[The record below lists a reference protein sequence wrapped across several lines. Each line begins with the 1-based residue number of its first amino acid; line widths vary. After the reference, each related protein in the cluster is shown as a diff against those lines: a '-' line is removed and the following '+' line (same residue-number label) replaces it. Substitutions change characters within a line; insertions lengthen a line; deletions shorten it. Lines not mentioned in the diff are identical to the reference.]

1 MPRIGWSLRQ
11 REHTYRYLWVFG
23 IISVI
28 GIIFSLFT
36 VAAGK
41 TGGWVLLGMFLCG
54 DVALLLLIRGVR
66 KDQPG

>member
-1 MPRIGWSLRQ
+1 MGQRQ
-11 REHTYRYLWVFG
+11 QTYRYLWAFG

-28 GIIFSLFT
+28 GIIFSLFA

-54 DVALLLLIRGVR
+54 DVALFLLVKNVK

>member
-11 REHTYRYLWVFG
+11 REHAYRYLWAFG

-28 GIIFSLFT
+28 GIIFSFFA

-41 TGGWVLLGMFLCG
+41 TGGWALLGMFLCG
-54 DVALLLLIRGVR
+54 DVALLLLVRYVR

>member
-1 MPRIGWSLRQ
+1 MPRIGWSLGQKRQ
-11 REHTYRYLWVFG
+11 TYRYFWAFG

-28 GIIFSLFT
+28 GIIFSLFA

-54 DVALLLLIRGVR
+54 DVALFLLVKNVK